1 MPITIKKPT
10 LLLVEGKDEVNF
22 FQALLDDCQ
31 IPEVQIIEVGG
42 KDKFKLEFPALLNL
56 DGFSNVK
63 SYAIIRDA
71 DNDANATLT
80 SIQSLLSKHHQPV
93 PNDCGEWVNND
104 GIRVG
109 IYIVPGNQSEGM
121 LENLCLD
128 TVINHPVLHCVDHYL
143 SCLEEKLESNVEGA
157 DKEPGKYYLPRN
169 RAKARMHAFLA
180 GQNKWVPS
188 LGLAAKKGCFNL
200 NAEVL
205 SDLRGFLEILKNA

>member
-1 MPITIKKPT
+1 MPITIEKPT

-22 FQALLDDCQ
+22 FEALLDDCQ
-31 IPEVQIIEVGG
+31 IAEVQIIEVGG
-42 KDKFKLEFPALLNL
+42 KDKFKSEFPTLLNL

-80 SIQSLLSKHHQPV
+80 SIQNLLSKHHQPV
-93 PNDCGEWVNND
+93 PNDCGELVNND

-109 IYIVPGNQSEGM
+109 IYIVPGNKTEGM

-128 TVINHPVLHCVDHYL
+128 TVTNHPVLQCVDHYL
-143 SCLEEKLESNVEGA
+143 SCLEEKLESGVEGV
-157 DKEPGKYYLPRN
+157 DKEPDKHYFPRN

-180 GQNKWVPS
+180 GQTKWVPS
-188 LGLAAKKGCFNL
+188 LGLAAKKGYFNL
-200 NAEVL
+200 SAEVL
-205 SDLRGFLEILKNA
+205 SDLRRFLEMLKNP

>member
-1 MPITIKKPT
+1 MSITIDKPT

-22 FQALLDDCQ
+22 FAALLDECQ
-31 IPEVQIIEVGG
+31 ITEVQIIEVGG
-42 KDKFKLEFPALLNL
+42 KDKFKLEFPTLLNL
-56 DGFSNVK
+56 DGFSQVK

-80 SIQSLLSKHHQPV
+80 SIQSLLSKYHQPV
-93 PNDCGEWVNND
+93 PNDCGELVNNN

-109 IYIVPGNQSEGM
+109 IYIVPGNKNEGM

-128 TVINHPVLHCVDHYL
+128 TVTNHPVLQCVDHYL
-143 SCLEEKLESNVEGA
+143 SCLEKNLEFEVESA
-157 DKEPGKYYLPRN
+157 DKEPGKYYFPKN

-188 LGLAAKKGCFNL
+188 LGLAAKKGYFNL
-200 NAEVL
+200 SAEVL
-205 SDLRGFLEILKNA
+205 SDLRRFLKNLKNT